1 MLPSMALPSMS
12 WMLLSCLMLL
22 SQIQAKDAQMEQLSA
37 SISCPGG
44 SKAYGSYC
52 YAFFLTPKAW
62 MEANMAYQKWS
73 SGHLVSLA
81 SGAEGSFVASLMK
94 SISNSYINICI
105 GLHYPTLGLEL
116 NGGGWEWRNTGVLYY
131 FAWKKDPSTII
142 NHGHCESLSRIT
154 GNKKQFFYNCEQR
167 LLYVCE
173 FKN

>member
-62 MEANMAYQKWS
+62 MEAN
-73 SGHLVSLA
+73 
-81 SGAEGSFVASLMK
+81 
-94 SISNSYINICI
+94 
-105 GLHYPTLGLEL
+105 GLEL